1 MRISPNLH
9 AATISVIAVVLVMD
23 SGLARETSETLLQ
36 PGNLQPEVSQSK
48 ARGDG
53 GEKEVLRLIN
63 KERENQGLQPLD
75 WCPDLAKAAQTHA
88 EDMSSDGYFSHIS
101 YDRID
106 GRLIEVSLPKE
117 RLLSFSTRAC
127 AENIAQGQQEPRD
140 VVAGWMGS
148 DGHRANILAR
158 DHRLCGVGYAGGYWV
173 QDFGR

>member
-9 AATISVIAVVLVMD
+9 AATIPVIAVVLVMD

-36 PGNLQPEVSQSK
+36 PGKLQREVSQSK
-48 ARGDG
+48 ARRDG
-53 GEKEVLRLIN
+53 GEKEVLRLTN

-88 EDMSSDGYFSHIS
+88 EDMFSDGYFSHIS

-117 RLLSFSTRAC
+117 RLLSFSARAC
-127 AENIAQGQQEPRD
+127 AENMAQGQQKPRD
-140 VVAGWMGS
+140 AVAGWMGS

-173 QDFGR
+173 QVFGR